1 MILDAHDRV
10 AEYTAAGIWGNET
23 LMDLVI
29 DTAALTPDAEALV
42 DPPNRAELMPG
53 EPRRLTYRERVTQVD
68 NLAAALLGAG
78 LRKDDVL
85 MVQLPNTVE
94 IVEVLLACARLGVI
108 CSPVVRS
115 AAARLSTCCTSS
127 R

>member
-10 AEYTAAGIWGNET
+10 AEYTAADIWGDKT

-53 EPRRLTYRERVTQVD
+53 GPR
-68 NLAAALLGAG
+68 
-78 LRKDDVL
+78 
-85 MVQLPNTVE
+85 P
-94 IVEVLLACARLGVI
+94 
-108 CSPVVRS
+108 
-115 AAARLSTCCTSS
+115 AARVPQPLHHHCRRGRRT
-127 R
+127 